1 MSRAFS
7 STSAVLAFNSE
18 RFVPAGTIHALS
30 HDEIWITDC
39 SPRKDFVSLATVTCI
54 YFHDGIL
61 LILFYETFIDTLSV
75 QSVHHIEILFDSGL
89 LGAREMSLAVMKSID
104 VVIDWFQ
111 RTIELTFLKEKYLQV
126 V

>member
-1 MSRAFS
+1 M
-7 STSAVLAFNSE
+7 
-18 RFVPAGTIHALS
+18 
-30 HDEIWITDC
+30 
-39 SPRKDFVSLATVTCI
+39 SLATVTCI

-75 QSVHHIEILFDSGL
+75 QSVHHIEILFDSEL
-89 LGAREMSLAVMKSID
+89 LGTREMSLAVMKSID